1 MEGLKEIRVR
11 LLGSFPAFDGD
22 IEKTLFIPIQGFR
35 RPLRIFE
42 IEVSWSAMAGG
53 IDNDENMPFVLK
65 RVVSG
70 GRVHHRPLLLA
81 G

>member
-35 RPLRIFE
+35 RPLRILKLGFL
-42 IEVSWSAMAGG
+42 VGYAGG
-53 IDNDENMPFVLK
+53 IDNDENMPFV
-65 RVVSG
+65 
-70 GRVHHRPLLLA
+70 
-81 G
+81 